1 MSEHIYRFRSFNRVL
16 SELENCEIFFS
27 KMDELNDPA
36 EGYKDLVFNG
46 DKILWENFFK
56 NYILCL
62 YDSFALCQLEEEG
75 FVLTSDVLSVFRNPI
90 NYPTD
95 IYKENVER
103 IFGKFFS
110 NDDISWL
117 IEEFSKRN
125 DIRRDELHLYISMI
139 HFYTFSLVADIK
151 SVIDD
156 SGTPL
161 HGLRESNIFQL
172 VEQMQEEHKDKEN
185 FTEVLFGIVGSI
197 FGAARQSSLLSVD
210 DKNLGKKKSL
220 IFDFPDLY
228 LNAIGRIMYP
238 ECYSASFLKENTSP
252 SLWGYYGDGHKG
264 VCLKFHKRSGGQ
276 YKDGFINVNTIVST
290 SSNRDG
296 KTKKNFDYRPF
307 AFKKINYEEPF
318 QELDFFIS
326 IGNLPFPQLLEGWF
340 RNEKGEVSK
349 RFSEISKDEDTWRKN
364 FWDKFYKIHTRK
376 DQVWSHEL
384 EYRLLLN
391 GMFEDYSLKESRKL
405 KFSFDDLEGVIFGQK
420 MLYTQ
425 KKQIVDLIKKK
436 CQETGRKDFSFYD
449 STYSPL
455 KGEMAYIK
463 INF

>member
-1 MSEHIYRFRSFNRVL
+1 ME
-16 SELENCEIFFS
+16 
-27 KMDELNDPA
+27 DLNDPA

-46 DKILWENFFK
+46 DRILWRNFFK

-62 YDSFALCQLEEEG
+62 YDSYALCQLEEEG
-75 FVLTSDVLSVFRNPI
+75 YVLTSDVLSVFRNPT

-95 IYKENVER
+95 IYKKNVEK
-103 IFGKFFS
+103 IFDRFFS
-110 NDDISWL
+110 NDDVSWL

-139 HFYTFSLVADIK
+139 HFYSFSLVADIK

-156 SGTPL
+156 SRTPL

-197 FGAARQSSLLSVD
+197 FGAARESNLLSVD
-210 DKNLGKKKSL
+210 DKNLSKKKSL

-238 ECYSASFLKENTSP
+238 ECYSASFLQESTSP

-264 VCLKFHKRSGGQ
+264 VCLKFHKRSGDQ
-276 YKDGFINVNTIVST
+276 FKDGFINVNTIVST
-290 SSNRDG
+290 SFNRG
-296 KTKKNFDYRPF
+296 GETKKHFDYRPF
-307 AFKKINYEEPF
+307 EFKKINYEEPF

-340 RNEKGEVSK
+340 RNEMGEVSK
-349 RFSEISKDEDTWRKN
+349 RFSEISKDEDTWRKK

-376 DQVWSHEL
+376 DKVWSHEL

-391 GMFEDYSLKESRKL
+391 GMFEDYSSKESRKL

-425 KKQIVDLIKKK
+425 KKQIVDLIQKK
-436 CQETGRKDFSFYD
+436 CQELGRKDFSFYD

-455 KGEMAYIK
+455 KGEMSYIK